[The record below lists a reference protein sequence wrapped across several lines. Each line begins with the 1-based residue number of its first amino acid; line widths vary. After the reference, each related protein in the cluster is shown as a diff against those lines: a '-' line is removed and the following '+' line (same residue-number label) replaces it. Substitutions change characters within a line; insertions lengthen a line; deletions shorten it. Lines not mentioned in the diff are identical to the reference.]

1 MGGFQLFENSLAIG
15 ALKLRRLRF
24 NPVKLVGSEHN
35 LDEFEKNLS
44 VFKSWPTQ
52 TTAGTA

>member
-44 VFKSWPTQ
+44 VFKS
-52 TTAGTA
+52 